1 MFISNVRTH
10 QPLVQNWELIFP
22 MTYGEGS
29 RQKAV
34 KAFHDIWSKSEVE
47 EVIFNQDTKDPIH
60 EQISENTYRITTSGV
75 LKVVGTVYGYSGHI
89 LGFSISIDNIASIT
103 RVKDAS
109 GNYNWS
115 SPLLIT
121 TRDGKQYRIYAK
133 ECTDKTGRLLSD
145 ITTYG
150 KVETRAG
157 YNLHPS
163 MKHKGYL

>member
-60 EQISENTYRITTSGV
+60 EQISENRYRITTSGE
-75 LKVVGTVYGYSGHI
+75 LEIVGTIYGYSGHI
-89 LGFSISIDNIASIT
+89 QGFSILIDKITSIARI
-103 RVKDAS
+103 KDVN
-109 GNYNWS
+109 GNYDWS

-133 ECTDKTGRLLSD
+133 DCTDKTGRELSD
-145 ITTYG
+145 ITMFG
-150 KVETRAG
+150 EVKTRTD
-157 YNLHPS
+157 Y
-163 MKHKGYL
+163 

>member
-1 MFISNVRTH
+1 MFIRIVRTH
-10 QPLVQNWELIFP
+10 QPLIENWELIFP

-47 EVIFNQDTKDPIH
+47 EVIFSQDTKDPIH
-60 EQISENTYRITTSGV
+60 EQISENTYRIITSGQ
-75 LKVVGTVYGYSGHI
+75 LKITGTIHGYNGHI
-89 LGFSISIDNIASIT
+89 QGFSINIDNIASIA
-103 RVKDAS
+103 RVKDMS

-121 TRDGKQYRIYAK
+121 TRNDEQYRIYAK

-150 KVETRAG
+150 EIETRAG
-157 YNLHPS
+157 YNLHPG

>member
-60 EQISENTYRITTSGV
+60 EQISDNRYRITTSGE
-75 LKVVGTVYGYSGHI
+75 LEIVGTIYGYSGHI
-89 LGFSISIDNIASIT
+89 QGFSILIDKITSIARI
-103 RVKDAS
+103 KDVN
-109 GNYNWS
+109 GNYDWS

-133 ECTDKTGRLLSD
+133 DCTDKTGRELSD
-145 ITTYG
+145 ITMFG
-150 KVETRAG
+150 EVKTRTD
-157 YNLHPS
+157 Y
-163 MKHKGYL
+163 

>member
-60 EQISENTYRITTSGV
+60 EQISENRYRITTSGE
-75 LKVVGTVYGYSGHI
+75 LEIVGTIYGYSGHI
-89 LGFSISIDNIASIT
+89 QGFSILIDKITSIARI
-103 RVKDAS
+103 KDVN
-109 GNYNWS
+109 GNYDWS

-133 ECTDKTGRLLSD
+133 DCTDKTGRELSD
-145 ITTYG
+145 IPMFG
-150 KVETRAG
+150 EVKTRTD
-157 YNLHPS
+157 Y
-163 MKHKGYL
+163 

>member
-60 EQISENTYRITTSGV
+60 EQISENRYRITTSGE
-75 LKVVGTVYGYSGHI
+75 LEIAGTIYGYSGHI
-89 LGFSISIDNIASIT
+89 QGFSILIDNIASIT
-103 RVKDAS
+103 RIKDFN

-115 SPLLIT
+115 YPLLIT
-121 TRDGKQYRIYAK
+121 TRNGKQYRIYAK
-133 ECTDKTGRLLSD
+133 DCTDRTGRELSD
-145 ITTYG
+145 ITMFG
-150 KVETRAG
+150 EVETRTG
-157 YNLHPS
+157 Y
-163 MKHKGYL
+163 

>member
-1 MFISNVRTH
+1 MFISNIRTH

-47 EVIFNQDTKDPIH
+47 EVIFNKDTKDPIR
-60 EQISENTYRITTSGV
+60 EQISDNRYRITTSGE
-75 LKVVGTVYGYSGHI
+75 LEILGTIYGYSGHI
-89 LGFSISIDNIASIT
+89 QGSSILIDKIASIA
-103 RVKDAS
+103 RVKDVG

-115 SPLLIT
+115 DPLLIT

-150 KVETRAG
+150 EVETRAG
-157 YNLHPS
+157 YNLHPG